1 MEQNLLNK
9 IERLS
14 LRLKE
19 IDASLV
25 DNEIIKNP
33 KIVKELAIERTQL
46 LPITENYVEYL
57 KIKRYIKEANAL
69 LSNDDVEIR
78 EMARKELHDA
88 RETLTIL
95 TNKIQIL
102 LLPKDKNDN
111 RNVILEIRAGTGGNE
126 ASLFAG
132 NLLKMYLRFAE
143 KKHWQSEIISSSISE
158 YGGFKE
164 VICKISG
171 QNVYEKLKFE
181 SGTHRVQRI
190 PETESQGR
198 IHTSAT
204 TVAIMPEV
212 KHIEEVDIDMKD
224 VRIDTFRAS
233 GAGGQHVNKTDSAVR
248 LTHLP
253 SNTVVECQDSRSQ
266 HKNKAQALSILAARI
281 LYHKQQ
287 TQQKAQAISRKEM
300 VGSGDRSE
308 RIRTYNYPQ
317 GRITD
322 HRINLTLYKLNGVL
336 EGELDDIIEALI
348 VANQARQMSAYF
360 DQTN

>member
-1 MEQNLLNK
+1 MQQNLLSK
-9 IERLS
+9 IEKLS

-19 IDASLV
+19 IDVSLA
-25 DNEIIKNP
+25 DNETIKNP
-33 KIVKELAIERTQL
+33 KIIKELAIERTQL
-46 LPITENYVEYL
+46 LPIAENYAEYL
-57 KIKRYIKEANAL
+57 KTKKHIKEAQML
-69 LSNDDVEIR
+69 LNNEDIEIR
-78 EMARKELHDA
+78 EMAKKELHDV
-88 RETLTIL
+88 REALKAY
-95 TNKIQIL
+95 TNKIQML
-102 LLPKDKNDN
+102 LLPKDKNDS

-132 NLLKMYLRFAE
+132 DLLKMYLRFAE
-143 KKHWQSEIISSSISE
+143 KKHWQSEIISSSVSE

-266 HKNKAQALSILAARI
+266 HKNKAQAFSILAARI
-281 LYHKQQ
+281 LYNKQQ
-287 TQQKAQAISRKEM
+287 IQQQAQAISRKQM

-322 HRINLTLYKLNGVL
+322 HRINLTLYKLNDAL
-336 EGELDDIIEALI
+336 EGELDAIIEELM
-348 VANQARQMSAYF
+348 VANQTKQMSAYF
-360 DQTN
+360 D